1 MLRRLIGLLS
11 VLLLASPAGAGET
24 LRLLTWPGYADRDL
38 VQAFEQRFN
47 VSVDV
52 TYVGSDDEMWE
63 RANSGKDGAPFDVIA
78 ANTAEL
84 QRYID
89 NGLVLPLR
97 LRNIPNTH
105 NQTAR
110 FRNLANIPGLTRKG
124 EAYAVP
130 YTYSAMGLI
139 YNRKLV
145 AKPPVSITALWDPKY
160 RGKVLAYNGSSHNF
174 SLAALA
180 LGFSDPFRLTQ
191 PQFSQAVNRLREL
204 RDNVQGFYSK
214 PEEVVEL
221 FRSKDIALVYANY
234 GDQQVQQLEKAGADI
249 GYVIPRE
256 GALAWLDCWAVM
268 RGAHDRNLAEAWI
281 NYTLTP
287 AVSGQLPLRQGLA
300 NTLESG
306 GGAARQ
312 EAKLIWLEPVEDYAR
327 RTLYWERL
335 MSGYEKAR

>member
-1 MLRRLIGLLS
+1 MLRRLISLLS

-63 RANSGKDGAPFDVIA
+63 RANSGKDGMPFDVIT

-97 LRNIPNTH
+97 LRNIPNTR

-110 FRNLANIPGLTRKG
+110 FRKLANIPGLTRKG
-124 EAYAVP
+124 EPYAIP

-145 AKPPVSITALWDPKY
+145 TKPPVSITALWDPKY

-180 LGFSDPFRLTQ
+180 LGFSDPFRLSQ
-191 PQFSQAVNRLREL
+191 PQFAQAVARLRDL

-214 PEEVVEL
+214 PEDVVAL
-221 FRSKDIALVYANY
+221 FRSKGIALVYANY
-234 GDQQVQQLEKAGADI
+234 GDQQVQMLEKAGADI

-268 RGAHDRNLAEAWI
+268 RGTRDRNLAEAWI

-287 AVSGQLPLRQGLA
+287 AVSEQLPVRQGLA
-300 NTLESG
+300 STLTSG
-306 GGAARQ
+306 SDASGQ

-335 MSGYEKAR
+335 MSGYDKAH

>member
-1 MLRRLIGLLS
+1 MLRRLISLLS

-63 RANSGKDGAPFDVIA
+63 RANSGKDGTPFDVIA

-124 EAYAVP
+124 EAYAIP

-145 AKPPVSITALWDPKY
+145 TKQPVSITALWDPKY

-180 LGFSDPFRLTQ
+180 LGFSDPFRLSQ
-191 PQFSQAVNRLREL
+191 PQFSQAVARLRDL

-234 GDQQVQQLEKAGADI
+234 GDQQVQMLEKAGADI

-268 RGAHDRNLAEAWI
+268 RGARDRNLAEAWI

-287 AVSGQLPLRQGLA
+287 AVSGQLPVRQGLA
-300 NTLESG
+300 STLTFGSDTS
-306 GGAARQ
+306 RQ

-335 MSGYEKAR
+335 MSGYDKAR

>member
-1 MLRRLIGLLS
+1 MLRRLISLLS

-63 RANSGKDGAPFDVIA
+63 RANSGKDGTPFDVIA

-124 EAYAVP
+124 EAYAIP

-145 AKPPVSITALWDPKY
+145 TKQPVSITALWDPKY

-180 LGFSDPFRLTQ
+180 LGFSDPFRLSQ
-191 PQFSQAVNRLREL
+191 PQFSQAVARLRDL

-234 GDQQVQQLEKAGADI
+234 GDQQVQMLEKAGADI

-268 RGAHDRNLAEAWI
+268 RGARDRNLAEAWI

-287 AVSGQLPLRQGLA
+287 AVSGQLPVRQGLA
-300 NTLESG
+300 STLTSG
-306 GGAARQ
+306 SDTSRQ
-312 EAKLIWLEPVEDYAR
+312 EPKLIWLEPVEDYAR

-335 MSGYEKAR
+335 MSGYDKAR